1 MPAKDD
7 RVSSGVFVAIR
18 GLDMTVAA
26 GSRLGPYEVL
36 SPLGAGGM
44 GEVWKARDTRLERT
58 VAIKVL
64 PELLSRSEEIRQR
77 FEREAKTISSLSHPH
92 ICALYDVGNQDGT
105 EYLVMEYLEGE
116 TLTDRLSRG
125 PLPPEQVLRF
135 GIEIADALDK
145 AHRQGIVHRDLKPGN
160 IMLTKSGVKLLD
172 FGLAK
177 AIQPI
182 SSNSSL
188 SVLPTQAGMNLTQ
201 EGTILG
207 TFQYMAPEQLEGKEA
222 DVRSDIF
229 AFGAVLYEM
238 ATGQKAFAGKSQA
251 SLIASILEREPAP
264 ISTVQPMAPPAL
276 DRVVKTC
283 LAKDPEERWQT
294 AHDVALQLRWIA
306 EGGSQAGVPAP
317 VAARRRNRE
326 RLWMS
331 AAVVFAAAAAAL
343 ALFLARNLREPAR
356 VVRSAIAP
364 PEGAAFWLDPSTPGP
379 PVLSPDG
386 RKLAFSARGPDG
398 KIRLH
403 VRPLDAVDARVF
415 PGTED
420 AQYPFW
426 SPDSRSIGFFAGGK
440 LKAVEADG
448 GPPVT
453 LCSTA
458 DDPKGGTW
466 SPAGVIVFARGSA
479 TSLFRIPAGGGEPV
493 EITRFDAKRGD
504 NSHRHPRFL
513 PDGRHFL
520 YLARSPSAATEGHAV
535 VVASLDGGPEKVLL
549 RSPAAAEYASGHL
562 LFLRERT
569 LMARPFNA
577 GRLAFTGDAFPLA
590 ENALLLSLT
599 AAAGVFSASQ
609 NGVLVYQTSQ
619 GQPTSKLQWLGRDGS
634 AQGGPLGEPADY
646 TEMAISPD
654 GRRVVATIRDPTTGN
669 RDLWTFDVS
678 RNLGSRFTF
687 DPGNETSPVWSPDGN
702 WLAFSSSRKGHDDIS
717 RKALSGSS
725 EEELL
730 LESKSDKSPGAF
742 SPDGKYLAYV
752 DNGKD
757 TKADIFILPLEG
769 ERKPQV
775 FLQTPF
781 VEYPGAFSPDGRWL
795 AYGSNESGKFHI
807 YVTSFPRPGRKW
819 QVSREEGAYAYWSV
833 DGKEVIYH
841 GFSGQ
846 VWAVEVAAKGDSVE
860 IGAPKP
866 LFKLASGPRPD
877 GADFYP
883 TADHQRFLVLDR
895 GQKPNA
901 LVNLVLNWPAAARR

>member
-1 MPAKDD
+1 
-7 RVSSGVFVAIR
+7 
-18 GLDMTVAA
+18 MTVAA

-44 GEVWKARDTRLERT
+44 GEVWKARDTRLERI

-64 PELLSRSEEIRQR
+64 PAHLSKSEEIRQR
-77 FEREAKTISSLSHPH
+77 FEREARTISSLSHPH

-116 TLTDRLSRG
+116 TLTDRLARG
-125 PLPPEQVLRF
+125 PLPTEQVLRF

-177 AIQPI
+177 AVQPV

-188 SVLPTQAGMNLTQ
+188 SVLPTQAGLNLTQ

-251 SLIASILEREPAP
+251 SLIAAILEREPAP

-283 LAKDPEERWQT
+283 LAKEPDDRWQT
-294 AHDVALQLRWIA
+294 AHDVRLQLQWIA
-306 EGGSQAGVPAP
+306 EGGSQAGVPVP

-326 RLWMS
+326 RLWMG
-331 AAVVFAAAAAAL
+331 AAVLFAAASAAL
-343 ALFLARNLREPAR
+343 AFFLLRGAREPVR
-356 VVRSAIAP
+356 VFRSSLAP
-364 PEGAAFWLDPSTPGP
+364 PEGATFWIDPSTPGP
-379 PVLSPDG
+379 PVVSPDG
-386 RKLAFSARGPDG
+386 RKIAFSARVADG

-403 VRPLDAVDARVF
+403 VRSLDAAEARVF
-415 PGTED
+415 PGTEE

-426 SPDSRSIGFFAGGK
+426 SPDSRSVGFFMGAK

-453 LCSTA
+453 LCST
-458 DDPKGGTW
+458 DTDPKGGAW
-466 SPAGVIVFARGSA
+466 SAANTIIFARGSA
-479 TSLFRIPAGGGEPV
+479 STLWKVPAGGGEPV
-493 EITRFDAKRGD
+493 EITHFEAKRGD

-513 PDGRHFL
+513 PDGKHYL
-520 YLARSPSAATEGHAV
+520 YLARSVNAAAEGHAV
-535 VVASLDGGPEKVLL
+535 VAASLDGGPEKVLL

-569 LMARPFNA
+569 LMARPFDA
-577 GRLAFTGDAFPLA
+577 ARLAFKADAFPVA
-590 ENALLLSLT
+590 ENVLLLSLT
-599 AAAGVFSASQ
+599 SATGIFSASQ
-609 NGVLVYQTSQ
+609 NGVLVYQSAQGPATSR
-619 GQPTSKLQWLGRDGS
+619 LQWFGRDGT
-634 AQGGPLGEPADY
+634 AQGTLGEPADFI
-646 TEMAISPD
+646 EMSVSPD
-654 GRRVVATIRDPTTGN
+654 GKRAAATVRDPTAGT
-669 RDLWTFDVS
+669 RDIWLFDVA
-678 RNLGSRFTF
+678 RNLGTRFTF
-687 DPGNETSPVWSPDGN
+687 DPGNETAPVWSLDGN
-702 WLAFSSSRKGHDDIS
+702 WLAFSSNRKGHDDIY
-717 RKALSGSS
+717 RKTLAGSAN
-725 EEELL
+725 EELV
-730 LESKSDKSPGAF
+730 LESKNDKGVGAW
-742 SPDGKYLAYV
+742 SPDGRFLVYV
-752 DNGKD
+752 ESGKE
-757 TKADIFILPLEG
+757 TKSDIFVLPLEG
-769 ERKPQV
+769 DRKPQV

-781 VEYPGAFSPDGRWL
+781 TEYPSAFSPDGRWL
-795 AYGSNESGKFHI
+795 AYGSDESGKFHV

-819 QVSREEGAYAYWSV
+819 QVSTEEGAYAYWSK
-833 DGKEVIYH
+833 DGREIVYH

-846 VWAVEVAAKGDSVE
+846 LWAVEIAARGDSVE

-866 LFKLASGPRPD
+866 LFKLASSPIASGTQ
-877 GADFYP
+877 FCP
-883 TADHQRFLVLDR
+883 TWDHQRFLVLDR
-895 GQKPNA
+895 GQKPHA
-901 LVNLVLNWPAAARR
+901 LVNLVVNWIAASRK

>member
-1 MPAKDD
+1 
-7 RVSSGVFVAIR
+7 
-18 GLDMTVAA
+18 MTVAA

-64 PELLSRSEEIRQR
+64 PEHLSRSEEIRQR

-125 PLPPEQVLRF
+125 ALPPEQVLRF

-160 IMLTKSGVKLLD
+160 IMLTKSGIKLLD

-177 AIQPI
+177 AVQPA
-182 SSNSSL
+182 SPNSSL

-238 ATGQKAFAGKSQA
+238 ATGQKAFVGKSQA
-251 SLIASILEREPAP
+251 SLIAAILERNPAP

-276 DRVVKTC
+276 DRVVRAC

-317 VAARRRNRE
+317 LAARRRNRE

-331 AAVVFAAAAAAL
+331 TAVLFAVAAAAL
-343 ALFLARNLREPAR
+343 AFLLLRAPREPVR
-356 VVRSAIAP
+356 VLRSSLAP
-364 PEGAAFWLDPSTPGP
+364 PEGGAFWLDPSTPGP
-379 PVLSPDG
+379 PVLSADG
-386 RKLAFSARGPDG
+386 RRIAFCARAADG

-403 VRPLDAVDARVF
+403 VRSLDAFEARAF
-415 PGTED
+415 PGTEE

-426 SPDSRSIGFFAGGK
+426 SPDSRSIGFFTGGK
-440 LKAVEADG
+440 LKAVESDG

-453 LCSTA
+453 LCSTDA
-458 DDPKGGTW
+458 DPKGGAW
-466 SPAGVIVFARGSA
+466 SPSGVIVFARGSA
-479 TSLFRIPAGGGEPV
+479 STLWKIPAGGGDPV
-493 EITRFDAKRGD
+493 ELTHFDPKRGD

-513 PDGRHFL
+513 PDGKHFL
-520 YLARSPSAATEGHAV
+520 YLARSINAASEGHAV
-535 VVASLDGGPEKVLL
+535 VAASLDGTPEKVLL
-549 RSPAAAEYASGHL
+549 RSPGAAEYGSGHL

-569 LMARPFNA
+569 LMARPFDA
-577 GRLAFTGDAFPLA
+577 GRLAFTGDAIPLA
-590 ENALLLSLT
+590 ENVLLLSLT
-599 AAAGVFSASQ
+599 SATGVFSVSG
-609 NGVLVYQTSQ
+609 NGTLVYQTLQ
-619 GQPTSKLQWLGRDGS
+619 GQPTSKLQWISRDG
-634 AQGGPLGEPADY
+634 AVQGTLGDAADY
-646 TEMAISPD
+646 IEMGISRD
-654 GRRVVATIRDPTTGN
+654 GKRVATTVREQSTGT
-669 RDLWTFDVS
+669 RDLWVIDVS
-678 RNLGSRFTF
+678 RNLGTRFTF
-687 DPGNETSPVWSPDGN
+687 DPANETSPLFSPDGN
-702 WLAFSSSRKGHDDIS
+702 WLAFSSNRKGHDDIY
-717 RKALSGSS
+717 RKALSGPAD
-725 EEELL
+725 EELL
-730 LESKSDKSPGAF
+730 VESKNDKNPAAW
-742 SPDGKYLAYV
+742 SPDGRYLAYT
-752 DNGKD
+752 DTGKE
-757 TKADIFILPLEG
+757 TKADIFLLPLEG

-781 VEYPGAFSPDGRWL
+781 LEYPAAFSPDGRWL
-795 AYGSNESGKFHI
+795 AYGSDESGNFHI

-819 QVSREEGAYAYWSV
+819 QVSTENGAYAYWSA
-833 DGKEVIYH
+833 DGKEIVYH

-846 VWAVEVAAKGDSVE
+846 LWAVEVSAKGDSVE
-860 IGAPKP
+860 IGAPKS
-866 LFKLASGPRPD
+866 LFKLAGPPRPS
-877 GADFYP
+877 GVEFFP
-883 TADHQRFLVLDR
+883 TSDHQRFLVLDR
-895 GQKPNA
+895 GQKANT
-901 LVNLVLNWPAAARR
+901 LVNLVVNWPAAARR